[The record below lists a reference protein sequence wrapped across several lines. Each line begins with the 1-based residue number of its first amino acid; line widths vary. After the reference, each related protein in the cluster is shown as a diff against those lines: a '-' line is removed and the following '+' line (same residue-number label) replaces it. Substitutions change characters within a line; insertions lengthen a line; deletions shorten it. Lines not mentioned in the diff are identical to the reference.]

1 MNSWRRSMRF
11 SVVCRGPGVSRRA
24 EEGTIEPR
32 GAALTA
38 VSRTD
43 VAVQAT
49 GLIELRQERAEVVM
63 LRTLAR
69 RAGRPGLGARNRR
82 VPCADQ
88 HGAVTSTW
96 APSIAPTSM
105 ALWRPHGRCPSR

>member
-1 MNSWRRSMRF
+1 
-11 SVVCRGPGVSRRA
+11 
-24 EEGTIEPR
+24 
-32 GAALTA
+32 

-105 ALWRPHGRCPSR
+105 ALWRPHGRCPSRRPAWRCGAHMGAVRRACPGL